1 MHITKMMNR
10 ARSLL
15 VLIVFLALVFSPLV
29 AHAQSDNPADAGKAA
44 INAAQ
49 QQQVGAECELAK
61 QKFGVPTWYKYLPGQ
76 IDPAS
81 GECQPAMDFATTG
94 NTVDYNRFDML
105 LGIGL
110 AAIEILLFFAGII
123 AVGFIIYGGF
133 QYLTSQGEP
142 EHTRSA
148 KDTILNALIGL
159 VIAMMATT
167 IVRFIATRLTS

>member
-1 MHITKMMNR
+1 MMLTVP
-10 ARSLL
+10 A
-15 VLIVFLALVFSPLV
+15 VY
-29 AHAQSDNPADAGKAA
+29 AQTAGAA
-44 INAAQ
+44 
-49 QQQVGAECELAK
+49 CELPK

-81 GECQPAMDFATTG
+81 KRCQPVMDFATTG